1 VINVLRR
8 KIIFLFWGVL
18 DAIYVLNYAFE
29 SSQSGKVPYYT
40 DLLSTIDVL
49 TVHGGAVATV
59 MTLVSW
65 LFQVSIIISAV
76 MLLKGNVKAKLL
88 CYIQIPFRLISI
100 VPSVSVILIAASYMD
115 GLDTIVILFLLAISE
130 ALKGY
135 TLWKFKD

>member
-1 VINVLRR
+1 MLRR
-8 KIIFLFWGVL
+8 KTIFLFWGVL
-18 DAIYVLNYAFE
+18 DAIYVLSYAFE

-40 DLLSTIDVL
+40 DLLSTIGVL
-49 TVHGGAVATV
+49 SVHGGAVATV

-65 LFQVSIIISAV
+65 LLQVSIIISAV
-76 MLLKGNVKAKLL
+76 MLLKGNVKAKVL

-100 VPSVSVILIAASYMD
+100 VPSMSVILIAASYMD
-115 GLDTIVILFLLAISE
+115 GLGTIVILSLLAISE

>member
-1 VINVLRR
+1 MLRR